1 MADTS
6 PGSRPESSGSILMSN
21 VLQLNNLRKSFGE
34 HLVLD
39 DISLDFPAGSATVII
54 GASGSGKS
62 TLMRCIN
69 LLEELSDGQILLDG
83 QDISLYG
90 TAADAV
96 RGQIG
101 SVFQAF
107 NLFPHLNV
115 LDNITLAPRLVQG
128 KNREDAERHAIALLE
143 RFGLVEKAQS
153 FPNLLSGGQQ
163 QRVAII
169 RAIATGPKILLLD
182 EVTSALDP
190 VLIAEV
196 LSLISELKADG
207 ITMIIS
213 THEMGF
219 AKQIADRVVFLA
231 DGTICEAGTP
241 TEIFTTPRTQE
252 LQGFLAALKEAGRL

>member
-1 MADTS
+1 M
-6 PGSRPESSGSILMSN
+6 SSL
-21 VLQLNNLRKSFGE
+21 LQLKNLRKVFGE
-34 HLVLD
+34 NLVLD
-39 DISLDFPAGSATVII
+39 DISLDFPEGSATVVI

-69 LLEELSDGQILLDG
+69 LLEELSDGQILLG
-83 QDISLYG
+83 GSDISTYG
-90 TAADAV
+90 VNLDSV

-128 KNREDAERHAIALLE
+128 KSRADAELIAHSLLE
-143 RFGLVEKAQS
+143 RFGLADKATA

-163 QRVAII
+163 QRVAIL
-169 RAIATGPKILLLD
+169 RAVATGPKVLLLD

-196 LSLISELKADG
+196 LTLIAELKADG

-219 AKQIADRVVFLA
+219 AKKIADHVVFLSQ
-231 DGTICEAGTP
+231 GQVRESGTP
-241 TEIFTTPRTQE
+241 QEIFEAPKTPE
-252 LQGFLAALKEAGRL
+252 LKKFLSALHEAGRI

>member
-1 MADTS
+1 
-6 PGSRPESSGSILMSN
+6 MS
-21 VLQLNNLRKSFGE
+21 QLLELHGIRKSFGSN
-34 HLVLD
+34 LVLD
-39 DISLDFPAGSATVII
+39 DISLSFPQGSATVII

-83 QDISLYG
+83 DDISKYG
-90 TAADAV
+90 INLDNV
-96 RGQIG
+96 RGKIG

-107 NLFPHLNV
+107 NLFPHLTV
-115 LDNITLAPRLVQG
+115 LENITLAPRLVLKKSKEEANIQ
-128 KNREDAERHAIALLE
+128 ALALLK
-143 RFGLVEKAQS
+143 RFGLADKADA

-163 QRVAII
+163 QRVAIL
-169 RAIATGPKILLLD
+169 RAIATEPKVLLLD

-219 AKQIADRVVFLA
+219 AKRIADRVIFLS
-231 DGTICEAGTP
+231 GGRICESGTP
-241 TEIFTTPRTQE
+241 TEIFENAKTQE
-252 LQGFLAALKEAGRL
+252 LKSFLGALHDAGRL